1 MHKFRQCKQAT
12 PAECPGCGCGC
23 LYLCDVLSQG
33 KAAEGPLPVSYPT
46 ASTSRDKS
54 TMDFINY
61 NLFSFFFLKSM
72 HNFVNTEVLTQV
84 I

>member
-33 KAAEGPLPVSYPT
+33 KAVEGPFLSLTHSFDVQGQVYYVPF
-46 ASTSRDKS
+46 AMNFKD
-54 TMDFINY
+54 Y
-61 NLFSFFFLKSM
+61 NLFSFLKKICTISS
-72 HNFVNTEVLTQV
+72 TWKY
-84 I
+84 